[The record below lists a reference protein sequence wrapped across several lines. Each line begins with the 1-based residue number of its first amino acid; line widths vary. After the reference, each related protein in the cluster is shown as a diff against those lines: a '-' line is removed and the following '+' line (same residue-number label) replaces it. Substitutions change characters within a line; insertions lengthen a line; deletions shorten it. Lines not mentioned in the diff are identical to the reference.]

1 MFFWIILALAAGVGL
16 DRVVIWDKD
25 RAVAR
30 EREYHI
36 DTIGNLEK
44 QLQVAKMDNYAM
56 KRERGDSVDARDY
69 VYENPHFESDFMRNG
84 HAKTTLR
91 RRQARQG
98 A

>member
-1 MFFWIILALAAGVGL
+1 
-16 DRVVIWDKD
+16 
-25 RAVAR
+25 
-30 EREYHI
+30 
-36 DTIGNLEK
+36 
-44 QLQVAKMDNYAM
+44 VAKMDNYAM

>member
-1 MFFWIILALAAGVGL
+1 MMFWIILAVAVGVGL

-25 RAVAR
+25 RAVTR

-36 DTIGNLEK
+36 NTIGNLEK
-44 QLQVAKMDNYAM
+44 QLQMTKMDNYAM
-56 KRERGDSVDARDY
+56 KRERGESVDVRDY
-69 VYENPHFESDFMRNG
+69 VYENPDFEAEFVRNG

-91 RRQARQG
+91 RRQARQS